1 MACLRMKASKTGEL
15 KAHSA
20 ALYALA
26 PGRTEG
32 TIFSGGSDRVVAEWD
47 LASQATNPFAIR
59 TESTIYSLV
68 NLGKQLAIGT
78 MTGNIHIIDIAEK
91 SEVKNLKLHQNGV
104 FYMRQH
110 PTQPWLY
117 ACGGDGKLSVWNTE
131 SWDLLWEI
139 SFSGSKLR
147 RIAFDQA
154 GNLGAIACGDG
165 SIKIIETNQQRV
177 LYDLDAHSES
187 SNSVVFLPNGNLI
200 SGGKDAILKI
210 WDRSDGFSLLKTI
223 PAHNFA
229 IYDLVL
235 STDNHIL
242 VSVSRDKTIKLWDAN
257 DIETPVRL
265 DRAKNQAHLNSVNAA
280 LWLTKENILATC
292 SDDRT
297 VMLWKVE

>member
-1 MACLRMKASKTGEL
+1 MKASKIGEL

-20 ALYALA
+20 ALYAIA
-26 PGRTEG
+26 PGRTDG

-47 LASQATNPFAIR
+47 LKTQETNPFAIR
-59 TESTIYSLV
+59 TESTIYSLE
-68 NLGKQLAIGT
+68 NLGKQLAIGS
-78 MTGNIHIIDIAEK
+78 MTGNIHIINVAQK
-91 SEVKNLKLHQNGV
+91 SEIKNLKLHQKGV
-104 FYMRQH
+104 FYMKQH

-131 SWDLLWEI
+131 TWDLLWEI
-139 SFSGSKLR
+139 KFSASKLR

-165 SIKIIETNQQRV
+165 SVKIIETNQQRV

-200 SGGKDAILKI
+200 SGGKDALLKV
-210 WDRSDGFSLLKTI
+210 WDRSNGFSLMKTI

-235 STDNHIL
+235 SPDNQVL

-257 DIETPVRL
+257 NIETPIRL
-265 DRAKNQAHLNSVNAA
+265 DRAKNRAHLNSVNAA
-280 LWLTKENILATC
+280 LWLEKENMLATC

-297 VMLWKVE
+297 VMLWEISS